1 MELEN
6 RCCRKNFLFKG
17 CIFRFYVSFQ
27 GYIPS
32 ENAKETANRKH
43 NVYWV
48 PGSGTTSPQPFR
60 RSHVRFVTDVDGVF
74 TKRLVSSGNFA
85 CWCEM
90 LMRGPFPTDGI
101 LFLREFGVEVLSLL
115 TTSHLA
121 LASSGVVLFCWFGG
135 SVGFAIVVVKLSL
148 WQCQMAD
155 TQLLRIEKQR
165 SKQLLG
171 YSKILF
177 NTWHFSIPVE
187 VAKAHNIWKHAP
199 CLIPCK

>member
-1 MELEN
+1 
-6 RCCRKNFLFKG
+6 
-17 CIFRFYVSFQ
+17 
-27 GYIPS
+27 
-32 ENAKETANRKH
+32 
-43 NVYWV
+43 
-48 PGSGTTSPQPFR
+48 
-60 RSHVRFVTDVDGVF
+60 
-74 TKRLVSSGNFA
+74 
-85 CWCEM
+85 
-90 LMRGPFPTDGI
+90 MRGPFPTDGI

-177 NTWHFSIPVE
+177 NT
-187 VAKAHNIWKHAP
+187 
-199 CLIPCK
+199 